1 MPGLGSATGGL
12 PGGLR
17 APHGRELSSP
27 GPPRLFCARPV
38 PLGFPGWVSV
48 GLGVSVGCAAPSE
61 PCPLR
66 FPYAAGIWGR
76 GQGAALGAGCGWVSG
91 QGARCG
97 CPNPS
102 TALPGQQTAGG
113 RSPCELWVPGGCGDP
128 SRVPAGLPAGGVRS
142 SGPWGAAGAEPR
154 LPGCPHLA
162 FLIGE
167 TRAISC
173 CTCGVSSGK
182 SHCDCEGSVRR

>member
-102 TALPGQQTAGG
+102 TALPGQQTAGSCG
-113 RSPCELWVPGGCGDP
+113 CRGAVGIPPASLRGCPQAVCGARARGEQQERSPGSPGVLTWP
-128 SRVPAGLPAGGVRS
+128 
-142 SGPWGAAGAEPR
+142 
-154 LPGCPHLA
+154 
-162 FLIGE
+162 F
-167 TRAISC
+167 
-173 CTCGVSSGK
+173 
-182 SHCDCEGSVRR
+182 